1 MPSAS
6 PAASAAAP
14 APAVPHPDPSS
25 DSNSAAG
32 PAAAGTSAG
41 RAAARTGV
49 VLGVEAGSTLVE
61 AMVATVDGEVVGRGR
76 SALANPTAL
85 PIADV
90 VAHLGDAVRQALG
103 TVSPASV
110 AGVVV
115 GAAGILRYSRGS
127 SAEALA
133 KLWVDAGLTCPVH
146 VVADPVTAFA
156 AGTPCRA
163 GSVLIAGAG
172 AIAARVD
179 GEEVTARIDG
189 NGWLVGD
196 DGSGFWMGRQAVRA
210 VFAALDGRGEPTLLA
225 EAVLATV
232 TGDEA
237 VPRTTEEQIAA
248 LRDAVYDGP
257 PIALAALA
265 PLVSAAATAGDRVAQ
280 RIVDRSVSL
289 LMATVTAL
297 TGDNPEEPLVLAGS
311 LLTAPGPIGAEVQRR
326 LADHHGG
333 TPLIAAPGA
342 VGAAWLA
349 ARVLEP
355 GLDAAV
361 HGRLSAG
368 AVSAAAGAAT
378 E

>member
-6 PAASAAAP
+6 PAASAPTPAAP
-14 APAVPHPDPSS
+14 SAPA
-25 DSNSAAG
+25 
-32 PAAAGTSAG
+32 G
-41 RAAARTGV
+41 RDRTRTGV

-61 AMVATVDGEVVGRGR
+61 AVVATVEGQVIGRGR
-76 SALANPTAL
+76 TGLANPTAL
-85 PIADV
+85 PIPDV
-90 VAHLGDAVRQALG
+90 VAHLSDAVGQALG
-103 TVSPASV
+103 TVAPASV

-133 KLWVDAGLTCPVH
+133 KTWVDAGLTCPVL
-146 VVADPVTAFA
+146 VVADAVTAFA
-156 AGTPCRA
+156 AGTPRPS
-163 GSVLIAGAG
+163 GSVLIAGVG
-172 AIAARVD
+172 SIAARVE

-196 DGSGFWMGRQAVRA
+196 DGSGFWIGRQAVRA

-225 EAVLATV
+225 SAVLGTV
-232 TGDEA
+232 TGDDV
-237 VPRTTEEQIAA
+237 VPQSTEEQIAA

-280 RIVDRSVSL
+280 RIVDRAVSH
-289 LMATVTAL
+289 LMATATAL
-297 TGDNPEEPLVLAGS
+297 TTNDPDEPLVLAGS

-326 LADHHGG
+326 LAEHHGG
-333 TPLIAAPGA
+333 TPLFAAPGA

-349 ARVLEP
+349 ARVLDPEI
-355 GLDAAV
+355 DAGV
-361 HGRLSAG
+361 HERL
-368 AVSAAAGAAT
+368 AAGAGTVAT
-378 E
+378 GAE

>member
-6 PAASAAAP
+6 PAASAP
-14 APAVPHPDPSS
+14 TPAVP
-25 DSNSAAG
+25 AAG
-32 PAAAGTSAG
+32 PDRAAAGAAP
-41 RAAARTGV
+41 RRQAARTGV

-61 AMVATVDGEVVGRGR
+61 AVVATVGGEVIGRGR

-85 PIADV
+85 PIPDV
-90 VAHLGDAVRQALG
+90 VAHLSDAVRQAMG
-103 TVSPASV
+103 TVTPASV

-133 KLWVDAGLTCPVH
+133 KTWVDAGLTCPVL
-146 VVADPVTAFA
+146 VVADAVTAFA
-156 AGTPCRA
+156 AGTPRPS
-163 GSVLIAGAG
+163 GSVLIAGVG
-172 AIAARVD
+172 SIAARVE

-196 DGSGFWMGRQAVRA
+196 DGSGFWIGRQAVRA
-210 VFAALDGRGEPTLLA
+210 VFAALDGRSEPTLLA
-225 EAVLATV
+225 GAVLSTV
-232 TGDEA
+232 TDDV
-237 VPRTTEEQIAA
+237 VPQSTEEQIAA

-280 RIVDRSVSL
+280 RIVDRAVSL
-289 LMATVTAL
+289 LMATATAL
-297 TGDNPEEPLVLAGS
+297 TGDNSEEPLVLAGS

-326 LADHHGG
+326 LAEHHGG

-349 ARVLEP
+349 ARVMEP
-355 GLDAAV
+355 GIDAGV
-361 HGRLSAG
+361 HARL
-368 AVSAAAGAAT
+368 AAGAGAGCQ

>member
-6 PAASAAAP
+6 PAASAPTPAAP
-14 APAVPHPDPSS
+14 SVPSANAEHVGQVGHVDPAAPC
-25 DSNSAAG
+25 
-32 PAAAGTSAG
+32 AAAGRERT
-41 RAAARTGV
+41 RTGV

-61 AMVATVDGEVVGRGR
+61 AVVATVEGEVIGRGR

-85 PIADV
+85 PIPAV
-90 VAHLGDAVRQALG
+90 VAHLSDAVGQALG
-103 TVSPASV
+103 AVAPASV

-133 KLWVDAGLTCPVH
+133 KTWVDAGLTCPVL
-146 VVADPVTAFA
+146 VVADAVTAFA
-156 AGTPCRA
+156 AGTPRRS
-163 GSVLIAGAG
+163 GSVLIAGVG
-172 AIAARVD
+172 SIAARVE

-196 DGSGFWMGRQAVRA
+196 DGSGFWIGRQAVRA

-225 EAVLATV
+225 SAVLATV
-232 TGDEA
+232 TGDDV
-237 VPRTTEEQIAA
+237 VPQSTEEQISA

-280 RIVDRSVSL
+280 RIVDRAVSL
-289 LMATVTAL
+289 LMATATATAL
-297 TGDNPEEPLVLAGS
+297 TGDNPDEPLVLAGS

-326 LADHHGG
+326 LAEHHGG

-349 ARVLEP
+349 ARMMEP
-355 GLDAAV
+355 GIDAGV
-361 HGRLSAG
+361 HERLTAEAG
-368 AVSAAAGAAT
+368 PV
-378 E
+378 EQ

>member
-1 MPSAS
+1 
-6 PAASAAAP
+6 
-14 APAVPHPDPSS
+14 
-25 DSNSAAG
+25 
-32 PAAAGTSAG
+32 
-41 RAAARTGV
+41 
-49 VLGVEAGSTLVE
+49 
-61 AMVATVDGEVVGRGR
+61 
-76 SALANPTAL
+76 
-85 PIADV
+85 
-90 VAHLGDAVRQALG
+90 
-103 TVSPASV
+103 
-110 AGVVV
+110 
-115 GAAGILRYSRGS
+115 
-127 SAEALA
+127 
-133 KLWVDAGLTCPVH
+133 
-146 VVADPVTAFA
+146 VTAFA
-156 AGTPCRA
+156 AGTPRHA
-163 GSVLIAGAG
+163 GSVLIAGVG
-172 AIAARVD
+172 AIAARVS

-237 VPRTTEEQIAA
+237 VPASKEEQIAA

-289 LMATVTAL
+289 LMATATAL
-297 TGDNPEEPLVLAGS
+297 TGDSSDEPLVLAGS

-326 LADHHGG
+326 LAEHHGG

-349 ARVLEP
+349 ARMLEP
-355 GLDAAV
+355 EVDAGV
-361 HGRLSAG
+361 HGRLVAG
-368 AVSAAAGAAT
+368 AGVGAG
-378 E
+378 

>member
-1 MPSAS
+1 S
-6 PAASAAAP
+6 
-14 APAVPHPDPSS
+14 
-25 DSNSAAG
+25 
-32 PAAAGTSAG
+32 TS
-41 RAAARTGV
+41 
-49 VLGVEAGSTLVE
+49 VE
-61 AMVATVDGEVVGRGR
+61 AMVATVVGEVVGRGR

-85 PIADV
+85 PIPEV

-103 TVSPASV
+103 DVAPAAV

-115 GAAGILRYSRGS
+115 GAAGILRYSRGP

-133 KLWVDAGLTCPVH
+133 KTWVDAGLTCPVH
-146 VVADPVTAFA
+146 VVADAVTAFA
-156 AGTPCRA
+156 AGTPRRS
-163 GSVLIAGAG
+163 GSVLIAGVG

-179 GEEVTARIDG
+179 GEDVTARIDG

-237 VPRTTEEQIAA
+237 VPSTTEDQIAA

-280 RIVDRSVSL
+280 RIVDRSVTL
-289 LMATVTAL
+289 LMATATAL
-297 TGDNPEEPLVLAGS
+297 TGDNPDEPLVLAGS

-326 LADHHGG
+326 LAEHHGG

-355 GLDAAV
+355 GIDARV
-361 HGRLSAG
+361 HGRL
-368 AVSAAAGAAT
+368 AAGAAVGVG

>member
-1 MPSAS
+1 MPPAS
-6 PAASAAAP
+6 PAPSAAAP
-14 APAVPHPDPSS
+14 AGSGPDTDGAAVRPAP
-25 DSNSAAG
+25 
-32 PAAAGTSAG
+32 G
-41 RAAARTGV
+41 RASARTGM

-90 VAHLGDAVRQALG
+90 VAHLGEAVRQALAP
-103 TVSPASV
+103 VPPDSV

-115 GAAGILRYSRGS
+115 GAAGILRYSRGP

-133 KLWVDAGLTCPVH
+133 KCWIDAGLRCPVH
-146 VVADPVTAFA
+146 VVADAVTAFA
-156 AGTPCRA
+156 AGTPRPC
-163 GSVLIAGAG
+163 GSVLIAGVG
-172 AIAARVD
+172 AIAARVE

-196 DGSGFWMGRQAVRA
+196 DGSGFWIGRQAVRA

-237 VPRTTEEQIAA
+237 VPPTAEDQIAA

-289 LMATVTAL
+289 LMATATAL
-297 TGDNPEEPLVLAGS
+297 TGDNPDEPLVLAGS

-326 LADHHGG
+326 LAEHHGG

-342 VGAAWLA
+342 AGAAWLA
-349 ARVLEP
+349 ARVLDP
-355 GLDAAV
+355 TIGAGVHARLAGGAA
-361 HGRLSAG
+361 
-368 AVSAAAGAAT
+368 AAAGT
-378 E
+378 GEG

>member
-6 PAASAAAP
+6 PAASA
-14 APAVPHPDPSS
+14 VPHPG
-25 DSNSAAG
+25 AAG
-32 PAAAGTSAG
+32 APADRPAG
-41 RAAARTGV
+41 TGV
-49 VLGVEAGSTLVE
+49 VLGVEAGSTVVE
-61 AMVATVDGEVVGRGR
+61 AMVATVGGEVVGRGR

-103 TVSPASV
+103 GVAPAAV

-115 GAAGILRYSRGS
+115 GAAGILRYSRGP

-133 KLWVDAGLTCPVH
+133 KTWVDAGLTCPVH
-146 VVADPVTAFA
+146 VVADAVTAFA
-156 AGTPCRA
+156 AGTPRRA

-172 AIAARVD
+172 AIAARVS

-237 VPRTTEEQIAA
+237 VPADKEDQIAA

-289 LMATVTAL
+289 LMATATAL
-297 TGDNPEEPLVLAGS
+297 TGESSDEPLVLAGS
-311 LLTAPGPIGAEVQRR
+311 LLTGPGPIGAEVQRR
-326 LADHHGG
+326 LAEHHGS

-349 ARVLEP
+349 ARTLEP
-355 GLDAAV
+355 GIGAEVHARLAA
-361 HGRLSAG
+361 G
-368 AVSAAAGAAT
+368 AAAGA

>member
-6 PAASAAAP
+6 AATSAPLPAAPSPDGAP
-14 APAVPHPDPSS
+14 APAR
-25 DSNSAAG
+25 
-32 PAAAGTSAG
+32 T
-41 RAAARTGV
+41 RTGV

-61 AMVATVDGEVVGRGR
+61 AVVATVGGEVIGRGR

-85 PIADV
+85 PIPEV
-90 VAHLGDAVRQALG
+90 VAHLSDAVRQALG
-103 TVSPASV
+103 SVAPDSV

-133 KLWVDAGLTCPVH
+133 RTWSDAGLRCPVQ
-146 VVADPVTAFA
+146 VVADAVTAFA
-156 AGTPCRA
+156 AGTPRPS
-163 GSVLIAGAG
+163 GSVLIAGVG
-172 AIAARVD
+172 SIAARVE

-196 DGSGFWMGRQAVRA
+196 DGSGFWIGRQAVRA
-210 VFAALDGRGEPTLLA
+210 VFAALDGRGEQTLLA
-225 EAVLATV
+225 PAVLATV
-232 TGDEA
+232 TGDDV
-237 VPRTTEEQIAA
+237 VPQSTEEQIAA

-265 PLVSAAATAGDRVAQ
+265 PLVSAAASAGDRVAQ
-280 RIVDRSVSL
+280 RIVDRAVSL
-289 LMATVTAL
+289 LMATATAL
-297 TGDNPEEPLVLAGS
+297 TGDNPDEPLVLAGS

-326 LADHHGG
+326 LAEHHGG
-333 TPLIAAPGA
+333 TPLIGGPGA

-355 GLDAAV
+355 GIGAGV
-361 HGRLSAG
+361 HARLTAG
-368 AVSAAAGAAT
+368 AGAG